1 VGNREWGTRKLFPIP
16 TPYSPFPTPNLLLRS
31 KKTVRKILLPTII
44 LSLSFLAP
52 ACGES
57 NGSAGAGGGDETAA
71 TVNGVKILIK
81 DVDRVIA
88 QQLGAQEVQ
97 LAQIEQAA
105 YRIQALDNLI
115 SQEALYQQAQK
126 ENIVPSEDDI
136 KRFIQSYKVERGLTE
151 EAFAKEL
158 QRTNQTDEQF
168 REFVKKQLSINKL
181 YEKAQTQLKVQD
193 REISDIYSAN
203 PAQFS
208 LQPGVQLSDIVIDPR
223 DNGAK
228 FDAKDDAQAEQR
240 VRDIKARLNNGAD
253 FATIAR
259 QFSEHESALRA
270 GDIGFLPR
278 SEFASALPQQM
289 GLPGAVGDKLYG
301 MEAGDVT
308 DPIKD
313 SAGRWHILKVTG
325 KQAETR
331 ERKPDDPD
339 VRKEIQDRILAQRKQ
354 VLDAAIQAR
363 ARDEAKIENFLARR
377 MLDNPNSFGVL
388 RPVSATNAGAAS
400 ASPSPTAEAKK

>member
-1 VGNREWGTRKLFPIP
+1 
-16 TPYSPFPTPNLLLRS
+16 
-31 KKTVRKILLPTII
+31 VRKILLPTIV
-44 LSLSFLAP
+44 LSLSILALS
-52 ACGES
+52 CGES
-57 NGSAGAGGGDETAA
+57 NSSVGAGGGDEVAA
-71 TVNGVKILIK
+71 TVNGAKILYK

-88 QQLGAQEVQ
+88 QQLGGQEGQ
-97 LAQIEQAA
+97 LSQVEQGAA
-105 YRIQALDNLI
+105 RIQALDSLI

-126 ENIVPSEDDI
+126 ENIVPSEDEI
-136 KRFIQSYKVERGLTE
+136 KRFIQSTKVEKGLTE

-158 QRTNQTDEQF
+158 QRTNQTEEQF
-168 REFVKKQLSINKL
+168 RDSIKKQLSINKL

-193 REISDIYSAN
+193 REIADIFNAN
-203 PAQFS
+203 PKRFS
-208 LQPGVQLSDIVIDPR
+208 IQPGVGLSDIVIDPA

-228 FDAKDDAQAEQR
+228 FDAKGEGQAEQR
-240 VRDIKARLNNGAD
+240 IRDIKTRLNNGAD

-259 QFSEHESALRA
+259 TYSEHQSAYQA
-270 GDIGFLPR
+270 GDIGFLAR

-289 GLPGAVGDKLYG
+289 GLPASVGDKLYT

-308 DPIKD
+308 EPLKD

-325 KQAETR
+325 KQTESKDR
-331 ERKPDDPD
+331 NLDDPS
-339 VRKEIQDRILAQRKQ
+339 VRKEIQDQILGQRKQ

-388 RPVSATNAGAAS
+388 RPVSAANTGAAS
-400 ASPSPTAEAKK
+400 ASPSPTTEAQK